1 MTHLLAIWAACSTVL
16 AVVLQRHLRM
26 LDRRRRV
33 SAGDFTIDRFDGLGP
48 IRVDVYAKHGHTCPE
63 CFRPCR
69 HVVQLENGVVTTRW
83 YFCGHCAPPMMQP
96 KPIGEGR

>member
-1 MTHLLAIWAACSTVL
+1 MIALIATLLGTSAAL
-16 AVVLQRHLRM
+16 AFALHRHLRQ
-26 LDRRRRV
+26 LDARRRTT
-33 SAGDFTIDRFDGLGP
+33 AGDFTIDRFDGLGP